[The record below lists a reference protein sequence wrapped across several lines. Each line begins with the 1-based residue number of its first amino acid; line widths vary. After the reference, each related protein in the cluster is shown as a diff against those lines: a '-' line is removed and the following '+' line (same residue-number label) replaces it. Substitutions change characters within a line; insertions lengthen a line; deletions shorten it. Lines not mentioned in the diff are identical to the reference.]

1 MQGITTINWIGLIAD
16 AIGIV
21 GAFFAIAA
29 WWQARQIKKE
39 MDAEKKRQQKT
50 IRIVLSHGDEKIEL
64 PVPLLR
70 AELTRQEVLGRI
82 GMIPMKKQ
90 NERYSIRYL
99 NTVEFWEQLTQVM
112 EGVGDSIFTI
122 PLKGGELEQ
131 FDLKK

>member
-1 MQGITTINWIGLIAD
+1 MPGLSITNWIGFVAD
-16 AIGIV
+16 IIGIV
-21 GAFFAIAA
+21 GAIFAVGA
-29 WWQARQIKKE
+29 WWQARQIKNE
-39 MDAEKKRQQKT
+39 LDVEKKRQQKT

-90 NERYSIRYL
+90 NDRYSIRYI

-112 EGVGDSIFTI
+112 EGAGEGIITI
-122 PLKGGELEQ
+122 PLKEGELDQ
-131 FDLKK
+131 FDLKR